1 MGYGVAAALART
13 THDTYDG
20 VRAAA
25 STRGFTQRIGLIEIT
40 HPNPTPPY
48 GMLEAGPVQ
57 DLEGA
62 IAQLRK
68 KNVIN
73 KKTLPINIG

>member
-20 VRAAA
+20 VGAAA
-25 STRGFTQRIGLIEIT
+25 STRGFSQRIRFIEIA

-62 IAQLRK
+62 IAQLQKKKRRK
-68 KNVIN
+68 QNPS
-73 KKTLPINIG
+73 L